1 MMQFSS
7 STAGPIKFLPRRGW
21 SLIEMSLVISLLGMF
36 TVVGT
41 SLLTRLMQLDA
52 ALATAT
58 SWELNATRLEDQ
70 LREDAGHTQHAR
82 LAENGIELRTVA
94 GQTIQYHVD
103 GALVRRELSGDGRA
117 ARDLFT
123 FEDAEIE
130 LSVVA
135 GRIEVVVRALHSLEM
150 RDQAALLKTAA
161 NSSIKI
167 LIPVG
172 RLLRFDAVHDQD
184 GGTS

>member
-1 MMQFSS
+1 MKQFASS
-7 STAGPIKFLPRRGW
+7 AVGPLKLSLRRGW

-41 SLLTRLMQLDA
+41 SLLMRLMQLDA

-70 LREDAGHTQHAR
+70 LREDAGHAHHVR

-94 GQTIQYHVD
+94 GQTIQYHVE
-103 GALVRRELSGDGRA
+103 GPHVRRELSGDGRTA
-117 ARDLFT
+117 MDLFT
-123 FEDAEIE
+123 FEDAEIQ
-130 LSVVA
+130 LMAVA
-135 GRIEVVVRALHSLEM
+135 DRIEVVVRTLHSLEM
-150 RDQAALLKTAA
+150 RDQASLLKTAA

-172 RLLRFDAVHDQD
+172 RLLRFDAVNDQD